1 MPKRERDAM
10 TPNELLAA
18 GYRLGLKMLRGMCDD
33 LTDAEFHHQP
43 VAGAN
48 SAAWIVGHLAV
59 VARRTAER
67 LGATDLPLLT
77 EEYIAQFSQ
86 TKKPAGDQHALPGK
100 EELLVLL
107 DVCGA
112 KVMDAMGTLPAD
124 ALTAPSPTPSRFA
137 TNYGEAILFGSLHIT
152 MHCGQLSTIRRSLG
166 KPPAV

>member
-1 MPKRERDAM
+1 M

-18 GYRLGLKMLRGMCDD
+18 GYRMGLTMLRGMCDD
-33 LTDAEFHHQP
+33 LTNEEFHHQP

-67 LGATDLPLLT
+67 LGATELPVLT
-77 EEYIAQFSQ
+77 EDYIAQFST
-86 TKKPAGDQHALPGK
+86 TKKPAEDQQTLPGK
-100 EELLVLL
+100 DELLSLL

-112 KVMDAMGTLPAD
+112 KVIDAMKNLPAD
-124 ALTAPSPTPSRFA
+124 ALTAPSPNPSRFA